1 MIKIMY
7 MKLKFIITRLYIIS
21 FTISLNTIY
30 GTCSC
35 KTEVE
40 NNKSSSESTKKTHIT
55 KTLNNPKYT
64 PTKPKPTS
72 TNQKH
77 NSTNPK
83 HNFTNPKHNSTNQ
96 ESNFT
101 NQELPY
107 IPTENNTKNELP
119 DSKNN
124 VNLEENKKN
133 VDPEENKKNEL
144 IVNLYKEYIEIK
156 KILQYFFKKEIQS
169 ILDLNI
175 TGKESIKNIIDNK
188 GIEYAQKK
196 LESLLNFKNEVW
208 RQNDPSSNSYLYYSE
223 IDENSIFALLYALCQ
238 STAIVCRFQS
248 IDDTRTYN
256 IWNLIQY
263 ITNNDNNDNKDNF
276 YNIVPFASNR
286 SDFFYNLCKSISD
299 AGNLWWLKG
308 NTSIHSWGIG
318 FDCDILNP
326 MYDTFC
332 KNCSSNKNDNE
343 NKIINY
349 FSIKFYNDN
358 REIKNNFDDDT
369 DNKTVI
375 DFIKYWKLDEG
386 N

>member
-72 TNQKH
+72 TNPEYTS
-77 NSTNPK
+77 NNPEYTSNNPK
-83 HNFTNPKHNSTNQ
+83 
-96 ESNFT
+96 
-101 NQELPY
+101 LPH
-107 IPTENNTKNELP
+107 IPTENNTENKP
-119 DSKNN
+119 D
-124 VNLEENKKN
+124 LKKN

-144 IVNLYKEYIEIK
+144 INNLYNEYTELKE
-156 KILQYFFKKEIQS
+156 ILQYFFKREIQS

-175 TGKESIKNIIDNK
+175 TNKKSIEDIINKNGTDFAN
-188 GIEYAQKK
+188 QKLK
-196 LESLLNFKNEVW
+196 LLLNFRNEVW

-223 IDENSIFALLYALCQ
+223 INENSIFALLYALGQ
-238 STAIVCRFQS
+238 STAIVWKAQS
-248 IDDTRTYN
+248 IDYTLIYN

-263 ITNNDNNDNKDNF
+263 ITDNNNKDNF
-276 YNIVPFASNR
+276 YNIVPFISNR
-286 SDFFYNLCKSISD
+286 SNFFYNLCKCISD
-299 AGNLWWLKG
+299 EGNLAWMKSNEYLQ
-308 NTSIHSWGIG
+308 SWGLG
-318 FDCDILNP
+318 HDCEVLHQ
-326 MYDTFC
+326 MYSNFC
-332 KNCSSNKNDNE
+332 KHVGSNKNDNE

-358 REIKNNFDDDT
+358 REIKNNFDDD
-369 DNKTVI
+369 DAKIVNA
-375 DFIKYWKLDEG
+375 FIEKHSLRQ
-386 N
+386 

>member
-64 PTKPKPTS
+64 PTKPKPTY
-72 TNQKH
+72 TNPKY

-83 HNFTNPKHNSTNQ
+83 PTSTNPLSVCQMLRHAMGIAMPDFYNRYCCRYDKA
-96 ESNFT
+96 F
-101 NQELPY
+101 
-107 IPTENNTKNELP
+107 IPTENNPGNKLP
-119 DSKNN
+119 D
-124 VNLEENKKN
+124 LKKN
-133 VDPEENKKNEL
+133 VDPEENKKNKL
-144 IVNLYKEYIEIK
+144 IVNLYYEYINIK
-156 KILQYFFKKEIQS
+156 QILQYFFKREIQS

-175 TGKESIKNIIDNK
+175 TSIDSIKNIIDNN
-188 GIEYAQKK
+188 GIEYAEKSLKLLQKF
-196 LESLLNFKNEVW
+196 ENEVTYDESTNTK
-208 RQNDPSSNSYLYYSE
+208 RNINYSE
-223 IDENSIFALLYALCQ
+223 IEKESIYALLSALYKSTLIVSNYQGIDPYA
-238 STAIVCRFQS
+238 
-248 IDDTRTYN
+248 TYN
-256 IWNLIQY
+256 ISNLIQY
-263 ITNNDNNDNKDNF
+263 ITDNDNKDNF
-276 YNIVPFASNR
+276 YNIVPFVSNR

-299 AGNLWWLKG
+299 AGNLAGMKSNEYLQ
-308 NTSIHSWGIG
+308 SWGIG

-326 MYDTFC
+326 MYETFC
-332 KNCSSNKNDNE
+332 KNCGSNKNDNE